1 VREQI
6 TSVAS
11 KAKTPAMVGGAALA
25 GLAGG
30 IAASRNSSGRKVLGV
45 PMPGRQSTSKAMG
58 KAANAFGSAAKELGK
73 TGYQVGQLTS
83 EIRRVRE
90 RVES

>member
-1 VREQI
+1 VRERI
-6 TSVAS
+6 SSIAS

-30 IAASRNSSGRKVLGV
+30 IAVSRNGSHRKVLGV
-45 PMPGRQSTSKAMG
+45 PMPGRPNTGKAMG
-58 KAANAFGSAAKELGK
+58 KAATALGSAAKEIGK

-83 EIRRVRE
+83 EVRRVRE